1 MKDKYKVN
9 INSIQERF
17 KRGNKWLGRTEKS
30 LIYTESHDTKDKL
43 NDECLKKYNPE
54 RIVDQWFKD
63 NKISELEKKSKAWSR
78 AKRLANKYL
87 YKYIKE
93 LVPCKSI
100 QYSRN
105 AGCGCGCSPGFFV
118 TEPELDE
125 HKGVSA
131 WVDNIVLTE
140 EEREDLLNGLAALE
154 PLVKEEF
161 KEQEEDRAFDKVG
174 QALAPSLFS

>member
-1 MKDKYKVN
+1 MKAN
-9 INSIQERF
+9 INSIQERY
-17 KRGNKWLGRTEKS
+17 KRDKKWNGRTKQS
-30 LIYTESHDTKDKL
+30 LIYTESHAYKDPEGDKVM
-43 NDECLKKYNPE
+43 KKYNPE

-93 LVPCKSI
+93 IVPCKSI

-131 WVDNIVLTE
+131 WVDGITLTD
-140 EEREDLLNGLAALE
+140 EERDELLNGLAALE

-161 KEQEEDRAFDKVG
+161 KEQEEDKAIDEVG
-174 QALAPSLFS
+174 RALAPSLFG